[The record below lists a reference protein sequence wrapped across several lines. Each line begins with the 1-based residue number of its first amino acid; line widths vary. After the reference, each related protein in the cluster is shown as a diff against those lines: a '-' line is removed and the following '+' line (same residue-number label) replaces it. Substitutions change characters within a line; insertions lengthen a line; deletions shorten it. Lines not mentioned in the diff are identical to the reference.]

1 MLLTLLKGILIGM
14 IVSAPLGPVGI
25 LCLRETLHGGRRE
38 GMLTGIGAM
47 VSDVLYGFIVYL
59 GVGLV
64 LDFVMQYDAL
74 LRLIGGI
81 IILVFAVWVYRNS
94 HNPVKTSPTQRL
106 SKRH

>member
-47 VSDVLYGFIVYL
+47 VSDVLYGFIVDWFWILLFSMTPCL
-59 GVGLV
+59 GL
-64 LDFVMQYDAL
+64 
-74 LRLIGGI
+74 
-81 IILVFAVWVYRNS
+81 
-94 HNPVKTSPTQRL
+94 
-106 SKRH
+106 